1 MFRSHRKDL
10 LEARDREVS
19 ALKLLVDSLA
29 EQIDYLRILMG
40 QPNLSRAKSVL
51 PFEEQSPELVE
62 GLKNYLSEEEEDLI
76 ALRDAGHINELELE
90 EQLARAGIRNTSHLT
105 LA

>member
-1 MFRSHRKDL
+1 MLGRHRRDL
-10 LEARDREVS
+10 LEAHDREVA
-19 ALKLLVDSLA
+19 ALKLVIEALS

-40 QPNLSRAKSVL
+40 QPNLSRTRSTL
-51 PFEEQSPELVE
+51 PVEEQLPEFVE
-62 GLKNYLSEEEEDLI
+62 GLKAYVSEEEQDLI

-90 EQLARAGIRNTSHLT
+90 QQLAAAGLRSTHLT